1 MLKYLRN
8 VPNDSAQDLIL
19 RAVRA
24 FWLPLALQSHAG
36 GAKSKTELKQIGRIA
51 IYDLLH
57 QIEHLCAALELERP
71 FALQLGQL
79 SDAET
84 QKPAAP
90 APPQAEA
97 SQSATRLLLQ
107 TADAGATWNA
117 SIEDL

>member
-24 FWLPLALQSHAG
+24 FWLPLALQSHAEG
-36 GAKSKTELKQIGRIA
+36 VKSKTELKQIGRMA

-71 FALQLGQL
+71 FALQLEQL

-84 QKPAAP
+84 QK
-90 APPQAEA
+90 QAET

-107 TADAGATWNA
+107 TADAGATWNT